1 MAIEK
6 TTFMTTTLTER
17 QTEVYN
23 WLTANATDYFETITN
38 DTENKKIICTFAGCE
53 TAKTE
58 FYFGENTY
66 MASLF
71 LENGTK
77 YASSNFVHFY
87 TRYKVCEAI
96 KTSYGI
102 YLVSEEN
109 IMTSS
114 SSSMGALII
123 SKNNDNTTCV
133 SLSCDGF
140 LHEDMRRDII
150 CPEKSKVFTVTSKVT
165 TADMTSF
172 APIPIAEG
180 VYPENMFFTP
190 FSSARYSGVITDDS
204 GQKYWYDGYCA
215 LKE

>member
-1 MAIEK
+1 MAIKK
-6 TTFMTTTLTER
+6 TTFMATTLTER
-17 QTEVYN
+17 QTEVYD
-23 WLTANATDYFETITN
+23 WLSENATDYFETITN
-38 DTENKKIICTFAGCE
+38 DTEHSKIVCTFAGCE

-58 FYFGENTY
+58 FYFSYGV

-71 LENGTK
+71 LENGTI
-77 YASSNFVHFY
+77 YGSASSSSDNVN
-87 TRYKVCEAI
+87 RKVCEAI

-102 YLVSEEN
+102 YLVGKEN

-114 SSSMGALII
+114 AIELGALII

-133 SLSCDGF
+133 SLSRNGF
-140 LHEDMRRDII
+140 LRSDMSRYII
-150 CPEKSKVFTVTSKVT
+150 CPEKSKVFTVTRNVVT
-165 TADMTSF
+165 TDMTTF

-190 FSSARYSGVITDDS
+190 FSSVRNAGVITDDN
-204 GQKYWYDGYCA
+204 GQNYWYDGYCA

>member
-6 TTFMTTTLTER
+6 TTFTATTLTDR

-23 WLTANATDYFETITN
+23 WLSENATDYFETITN
-38 DTENKKIICTFAGCE
+38 DTEHSKIICTFAGCE

-58 FYFGENTY
+58 FYFDYNT

-77 YASSNFVHFY
+77 YASSCY
-87 TRYKVCEAI
+87 TDSHIYYKVCEAI

-102 YLVSEEN
+102 YLGSEEN

-114 SSSMGALII
+114 SPYQGALII

-133 SLSCDGF
+133 SLSYDGF
-140 LHEDMRRDII
+140 LRDDMRRDII
-150 CPEKSKVFTVTSKVT
+150 CPEKSKVLTVTSQVL
-165 TADMTSF
+165 TADMTTF

-190 FSSARYSGVITDDS
+190 FSSARYVGVITDDN
-204 GQKYWYDGYCA
+204 GQKYFYDGYCA
-215 LKE
+215 IKE